1 VPNGSTSKGQRRE
14 YSPARGGSSKSS
26 GDCYQ
31 TGNKPSV
38 DPIKEKLDFMAEF
51 LYNVAHDGRET
62 PVSHILQDTLSEGR
76 RKGTVA

>member
-1 VPNGSTSKGQRRE
+1 
-14 YSPARGGSSKSS
+14 
-26 GDCYQ
+26 
-31 TGNKPSV
+31 
-38 DPIKEKLDFMAEF
+38 MAEF